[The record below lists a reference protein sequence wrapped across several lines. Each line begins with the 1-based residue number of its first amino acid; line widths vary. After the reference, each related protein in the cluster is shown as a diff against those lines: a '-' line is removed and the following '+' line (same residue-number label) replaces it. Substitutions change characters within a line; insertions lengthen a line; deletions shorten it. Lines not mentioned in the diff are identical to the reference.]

1 MRDSLKV
8 SLLAAGLILVV
19 GLSFAAGFMTNSML
33 AAPDRAT
40 ALAGLGVDLGP
51 LSATRSPDSFK
62 VFWEAWGI
70 VQREFY
76 GQVPGDQAIT
86 YGALRGA
93 LGALNDPNTTFL
105 EPRAASLERSDL
117 AGQFEGIGATVQ
129 NDKDGRLVIVSPV
142 PGSPAEQAGLQ
153 PNDVILK
160 VDGRELVGVSSA
172 DAVVFLRGPKGTS
185 VTLTIQR
192 DGGTPF
198 EVTLK
203 RAPIS
208 MPTVTAR
215 TLEDVGAPTVGYLRL
230 KLFGERSAGEV
241 QRAIQDLRA
250 KGAQAIIL
258 DVRNNPGG
266 YLTAAIDIA
275 SQFIGDGVIVY
286 ERHSDGREEAFRA
299 RGDGVGLDIP
309 VVVLVNAGSAS
320 ASEIVAGAIHDR
332 QRGKLIGTKTFGKGS
347 VQNVHQLSDQST
359 LHVTV
364 AHWLTPERHDIS
376 KAGLE
381 PDIVVEQEGEAGTSG
396 DRQLQRAVEL
406 LVAGR

>member
-1 MRDSLKV
+1 MRDSLRA
-8 SLLAAGLILVV
+8 SLIIAGLILIV
-19 GLSFAAGFMTNSML
+19 GLSFAAGFMTNGML
-33 AAPDRAT
+33 NVPNRST

-51 LSATRSPDSFK
+51 FGSTRSPDSFK

-76 GQVPGDQAIT
+76 GQVPSDQAVT

-93 LGALNDPNTTFL
+93 LGALNDPNTTLL

-129 NDKDGRLVIVSPV
+129 TDKDGRLVVVSPV

-153 PNDVILK
+153 PNDVILR
-160 VDGRELVGVSSA
+160 VDGREMHGISSA
-172 DAVVFLRGPKGTS
+172 DAVTVLRGPKGTS

-192 DGGTPF
+192 DGGAPF
-198 EVTLK
+198 DVTLK

-215 TLEDVGAPTVGYLRL
+215 TLEDMGAPTVGYLRL
-230 KLFGERSAGEV
+230 KLFGERSTGEV
-241 QRAIQDLRA
+241 QRALQDMRA
-250 KGAQAIIL
+250 RGAQAIVL
-258 DVRNNPGG
+258 DLRNNPGG

-275 SQFIGDGVIVY
+275 SQFIDDGVIVY
-286 ERHSDGREEAFRA
+286 ERYSDGREEAFRA
-299 RGDGVGLDIP
+299 KGGGVGLDIP
-309 VVVLVNAGSAS
+309 LVVLVNAGSAS

-332 QRGKLIGTKTFGKGS
+332 QRGKLVGTKTFGKGS

-364 AHWLTPERHDIS
+364 AHWLTPQRHDIS
-376 KAGLE
+376 KAGIE
-381 PDIVVEQEGEAGTSG
+381 PDEVVEQEGDAGTSG
-396 DRQLQRAVEL
+396 DRQLQRAIEL

>member
-1 MRDSLKV
+1 MRDSLKI
-8 SLLAAGLILVV
+8 SLVAAVLILVV
-19 GLSFAAGFMTNSML
+19 GLSFAAGFMTNGML
-33 AAPDRAT
+33 TAPNRST
-40 ALAGLGVDLGP
+40 ALAGLGVELGP
-51 LSATRSPDSFK
+51 LGSTRSPDSFK
-62 VFWEAWGI
+62 VFWEAWDI
-70 VQREFY
+70 VQREYY
-76 GQVPGDQAIT
+76 GQVPSDQAVT

-129 NDKDGRLVIVSPV
+129 NNTDGRLVIVSPV

-160 VDGRELVGVSSA
+160 VDGREMVGVSSA
-172 DAVVFLRGPKGTS
+172 DAVTFLRGPKGTS

-198 EVTLK
+198 DVTLT
-203 RAPIS
+203 RTPIT

-215 TLEDVGAPTVGYLRL
+215 TLEDVGAPTVGYVRL

-250 KGAQAIIL
+250 KGAQAIVL
-258 DVRNNPGG
+258 DMRNNPGG

-275 SQFIGDGVIVY
+275 SQFIGDGVVVY
-286 ERHSDGREEAFRA
+286 ERHSDGREEPFRA
-299 RGDGVGLDIP
+299 KSGGTALDIP
-309 VVVLVNAGSAS
+309 MVVLVNAGSAS
-320 ASEIVAGAIHDR
+320 ASEIVAGAIRDR
-332 QRGKLIGTKTFGKGS
+332 QRGKLVGTKTFGKGS

-381 PDIVVEQEGEAGTSG
+381 PDVVVEQEGEAGTSG
-396 DRQLQRAVEL
+396 DRQLQRAVDL
-406 LVAGR
+406 LMAGR